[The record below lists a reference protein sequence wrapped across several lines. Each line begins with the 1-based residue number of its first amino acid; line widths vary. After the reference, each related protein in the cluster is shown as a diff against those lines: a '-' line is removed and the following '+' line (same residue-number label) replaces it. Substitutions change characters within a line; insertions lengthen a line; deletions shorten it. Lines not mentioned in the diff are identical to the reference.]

1 METSIFHSRRRRLFM
16 SSQPLRFRG
25 NAMPTAMAPATW
37 AACSRLPC
45 EGAQQ
50 NFRCTDWSTKIP
62 RMDSDNPQYT
72 SMYWI
77 YNIISYNHLVCNHQP
92 TGVLSTAQICCF
104 FLSLWYSS
112 IAMSSTGPH
121 CTKTV
126 KDNSPLTIPSVKLG
140 NCSFARRRCRVKS
153 SNCNIIW

>member
-92 TGVLSTAQICCF
+92 TGVLSTAQICF
-104 FLSLWYSS
+104 FFKSLIFFHSHVLNWATLYKNGQRQLSSHHSKCKAWKLQLCPE
-112 IAMSSTGPH
+112 AMQG
-121 CTKTV
+121 KV
-126 KDNSPLTIPSVKLG
+126 K
-140 NCSFARRRCRVKS
+140 
-153 SNCNIIW
+153 